1 MSSLTNALFL
11 RLHILVPLGVYRWTH
26 ALRVGEG
33 GGGGWGNFPV
43 WLTRYVPLCKVE
55 VYGIFNLEKK
65 YSISPFS
72 VLNRVAILMHFA
84 LSRVRIEGFQ
94 KHSPN

>member
-33 GGGGWGNFPV
+33 AISFKIIFLIQKWGKYEHFLRSEMV
-43 WLTRYVPLCKVE
+43 GKETSLAVE
-55 VYGIFNLEKK
+55 GVEEGKMEKMA
-65 YSISPFS
+65 Y
-72 VLNRVAILMHFA
+72 
-84 LSRVRIEGFQ
+84 
-94 KHSPN
+94 